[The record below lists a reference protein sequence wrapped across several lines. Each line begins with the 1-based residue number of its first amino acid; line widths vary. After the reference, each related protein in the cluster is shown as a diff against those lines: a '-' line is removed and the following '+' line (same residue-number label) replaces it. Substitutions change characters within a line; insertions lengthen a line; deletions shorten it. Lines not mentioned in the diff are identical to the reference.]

1 MKILLTGSSS
11 GIGAELL
18 RELAPG
24 HEVHAPKRDGLDL
37 CDAASIMSYVTQ
49 SYDMLINCA
58 GTGLGGK
65 IDFLQHDPAAAQT
78 ILKTNL
84 LGTVLLTQ
92 QVLRQ
97 NPATKIVNIT
107 STNNNRF
114 YPGDLAYSLSKKA
127 LESFTDMLR
136 TEYPSVPILE
146 VRLGLSKT
154 NFNQN
159 RYRDEPARYQDI
171 YQNPYLDADVVA
183 RSIIGVLFD
192 NHIKRI
198 EISP

>member
-24 HEVHAPKRDGLDL
+24 HEVHAPKRDSLDL
-37 CDAASIMSYVTQ
+37 CDTELIMSYVTQ

-65 IDFLQHDPAAAQT
+65 IDFHQHDPMSMQT

-97 NPATKIVNIT
+97 NSATKIVNIT

-136 TEYPSVPILE
+136 IEYPGAPILE

-159 RYRDEPARYQDI
+159 RYRDEPDRYQDI
-171 YQNPYLDADVVA
+171 YQNPHLDADVVA

-192 NHIKRI
+192 NHIKCI